1 MRSHMNVGQAENVSP
16 LALLKRESAWIS
28 LGWGLCVVL
37 LLGFS
42 PRLFHIQ
49 EYLFF
54 VLLGLGFLL
63 CLWDGTS
70 LLVRNPVILPFVCYV
85 SWIALTLPFS
95 INSWTSLEEWQ
106 KVLAQLAVFYGT
118 CLIVRK
124 QHHEQFRRIVLV
136 VIGIGTICCCSYSLW
151 DFWDRGGNFLDRTVR
166 AGFPLAD
173 GADFTWLSTNVL
185 MVLPVLAAGL
195 VVQQSAR
202 WRVFLGAALTFA
214 FFGLVFSYT
223 RGVWLAFLV
232 QVSLAVWLL
241 NKKVSFYLLGI
252 GVVVFSLLLVLVTT
266 GGLHRDTLDTWTMK
280 ARLTVWGISLSDIWA
295 HPLVGIGYGV
305 PIFEQRHAE
314 HIAQLE
320 AITKDIPDIPEKPHN
335 WYLMVAMGSGLPGL
349 FLLLW
354 LLRRVWRSLYSGFLQ
369 ADTTT
374 QQFWFL
380 GTLLMAGG
388 FFIRLVF
395 DDSFGGSH
403 SYLFWI
409 LAGLMLANSIEQ
421 TRSRPLTRW
430 G

>member
-1 MRSHMNVGQAENVSP
+1 MRSHMNVGQAEKVSP

-54 VLLGLGFLL
+54 VLLGLGILL

-70 LLVRNPVILPFVCYV
+70 LVVRNPVILPFVCYV
-85 SWIALTLPFS
+85 SWIALTLPVS

-118 CLIVRK
+118 CLIVRE

-214 FFGLVFSYT
+214 LFGLVFSYT
-223 RGVWLAFLV
+223 RGVWLAFV
-232 QVSLAVWLL
+232 AQSVVVAWLL
-241 NKKVSFYLLGI
+241 NRTVALWILAIGLTLMLLA
-252 GVVVFSLLLVLVTT
+252 LLVVPMDM
-266 GGLHRDTLDTWTMK
+266 GGLHRDTLDPWTMN
-280 ARLTVWGISLSDIWA
+280 ARMAVWEMGLADVIDRPLTGV
-295 HPLVGIGYGV
+295 GYGT
-305 PIFEQRHAE
+305 PIFEQRHGE
-314 HIAQLE
+314 HIAKLE
-320 AITKDIPDIPEKPHN
+320 SMEIGIPDIPEKPHN
-335 WYLMVAMGSGLPGL
+335 WYLMVAMGTGLPGL
-349 FLLLW
+349 LLFVW
-354 LLRRVWRSLYSGFLQ
+354 LFIKVVQSLCIGLRTAETEFQRYWL
-369 ADTTT
+369 
-374 QQFWFL
+374 L
-380 GTLLMAGG
+380 GTLLMAVG
-388 FFIRLVF
+388 FAVRIFF
-395 DDSFGGSH
+395 DDSFGGTH
-403 SYLFWI
+403 SYFFWAI
-409 LAGLMLANSIEQ
+409 LGTSLGFARNCQ
-421 TRSRPLTRW
+421 P
-430 G
+430 